1 MATIKI
7 HDLHPIGSD
16 LFQDPES
23 FLNELS
29 DRQITGVQGGIIPLE
44 TLAGL
49 TGGTLAETLSGL
61 TAGTLAETLAGL
73 TGGTLGLSITPL

>member
-1 MATIKI
+1 MASIKI
-7 HDLHPIGSD
+7 NDLHPIGSD

-29 DRQITGVQGGIIPLE
+29 DRQITGVQGGLTVGTLSE
-44 TLAGL
+44 TLAGTLSETLGGL
-49 TGGTLAETLSGL
+49 TAGSAAETLS
-61 TAGTLAETLAGL
+61 GL